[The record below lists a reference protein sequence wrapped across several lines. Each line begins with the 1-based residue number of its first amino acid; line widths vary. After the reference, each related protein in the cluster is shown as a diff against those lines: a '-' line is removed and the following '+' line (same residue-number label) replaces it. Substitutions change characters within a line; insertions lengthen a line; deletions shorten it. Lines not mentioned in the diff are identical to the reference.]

1 MSLQGRARLDAKHRV
16 RNQKET
22 QPVSYCRRRVGGN
35 AYAITSM
42 RKVELELEFN
52 FLSGSDFLSRVVRQ
66 MFSIPFVS

>member
-1 MSLQGRARLDAKHRV
+1 MVENIFFSRLAFIERSV
-16 RNQKET
+16 
-22 QPVSYCRRRVGGN
+22 YCRRLGGGN

-52 FLSGSDFLSRVVRQ
+52 FPSGSDFLSRVVRQ